1 MKNTDKTYFSPE
13 TTFPEEGTPLFD
25 AVSENRIGWSPD
37 FADDLWLLGRD
48 ILEENGFCVTRGLC
62 GIPTAFKA
70 TFGDEGYSLG
80 ILAEYDALLDDL
92 VISPLSTEPQPHRLT
107 VNVSYYGAQ
116 VLASLANEIEAL
128 KTCTIVEKPFRQ
140 LLEDAENSDGTQLY
154 LVDLYA
160 DTYREVK
167 ASRTLA
173 FDPIAITQF
182 GIVWQDGSP
191 LAGKESLHRAELKGF
206 PMAVDSHREMLRY
219 ADFVYDGYPL
229 DNIQRGVANPRAT
242 LAYALTSPQ
251 VASTFDSFGF
261 EVACRTSAL
270 DMKRLH
276 FTPLATPRAKS
287 WVGFVFSTSNKPK
300 THERHFIDTLRNNL
314 FTAFPTY
321 YESYPL

>member
-1 MKNTDKTYFSPE
+1 MQIESLRYFVELSRAGSFYKAAQNAFISQQGLNKAVRALE
-13 TTFPEEGTPLFD
+13 TELDTQLVIRTRRGVQLTRDGETFLSHAQT
-25 AVSENRIGWSPD
+25 
-37 FADDLWLLGRD
+37 
-48 ILEENGFCVTRGLC
+48 
-62 GIPTAFKA
+62 
-70 TFGDEGYSLG
+70 

-92 VISPLSTEPQPHRLT
+92 VISPLSTEPQQHRLT

-251 VASTFDSFGF
+251 VASTFDSFAF
-261 EVACRTSAL
+261 EVACCTSAL

-287 WVGFVFSTSNKPK
+287 WVGFVFSTANKPK
-300 THERHFIDTLRNNL
+300 TRERHFIDTLRNDL
-314 FTAFPTY
+314 FAAFPAY